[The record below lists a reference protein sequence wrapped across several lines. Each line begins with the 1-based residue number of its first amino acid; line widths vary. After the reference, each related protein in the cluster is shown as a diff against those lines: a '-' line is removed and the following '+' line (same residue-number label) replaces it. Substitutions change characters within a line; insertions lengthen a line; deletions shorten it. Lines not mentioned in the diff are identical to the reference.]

1 MKVLLDTHMWLWW
14 LTRQPQMS
22 DRERTALDRAAER
35 QELFLQA
42 ISLWEAQML
51 HSKNRIQL
59 PLPFADWLRRASAP
73 GVLTVLPLDVEVVI
87 VLGRLPG
94 AFHGDPADR
103 LIVAT
108 ARAHRLAL
116 ATHDER
122 IRKSRA
128 VRLWTTGRLQR
139 VAPAAGVQEQAA
151 RYGPGHLPARR
162 ALSRRRASAPRRSS
176 RA

>member
-1 MKVLLDTHMWLWW
+1 
-14 LTRQPQMS
+14 
-22 DRERTALDRAAER
+22 
-35 QELFLQA
+35 
-42 ISLWEAQML
+42 ML
-51 HSKNRIQL
+51 HEKGRLTL
-59 PLPFADWLRRASAP
+59 PLAFADWLEQAADETMIS
-73 GVLTVLPLDVEVVI
+73 VVPLDTQVVI
-87 VLGRLPG
+87 AVDGLP
-94 AFHGDPADR
+94 ATFHGDPADR

-139 VAPAAGVQEQAA
+139 VAPAPGVQEQAA

>member
-14 LTRQPQMS
+14 LTRHPEMS
-22 DRERTALDRAAER
+22 DRERAALDRAAE
-35 QELFLQA
+35 QQQLFLPA

-59 PLPFADWLRRASAP
+59 PLPFPEWLRRASAP

-87 VLGRLPG
+87 ALGRLPS

-103 LIVAT
+103 LIAAT
-108 ARAHRLAL
+108 ARAHRLPL

-122 IRKSRA
+122 IRKSRV
-128 VRLWTTGRLQR
+128 VRLW
-139 VAPAAGVQEQAA
+139 AAG
-151 RYGPGHLPARR
+151 RR
-162 ALSRRRASAPRRSS
+162 TGVLAP
-176 RA
+176 

>member
-1 MKVLLDTHMWLWW
+1 MWLWW

-35 QELFLQA
+35 QELFLPA

-87 VLGRLPG
+87 ALARLPG
-94 AFHGDPADR
+94 AFQGDPADR

-128 VRLWTTGRLQR
+128 ARLWTAGRLQR
-139 VAPAAGVQEQAA
+139 VAPAPGVQERAA
-151 RYGPGHLPARR
+151 RYGPGYIRVPGELT
-162 ALSRRRASAPRRSS
+162 SRRASATRRSS